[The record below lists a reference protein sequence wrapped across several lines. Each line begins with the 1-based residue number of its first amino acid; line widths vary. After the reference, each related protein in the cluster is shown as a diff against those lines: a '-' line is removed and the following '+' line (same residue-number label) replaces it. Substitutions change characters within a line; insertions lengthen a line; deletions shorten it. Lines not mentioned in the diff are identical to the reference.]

1 MGRGAGTPRASRRCI
16 SFHVQASSVAVKSQS
31 RSNHIRFQGENKR
44 YRLPQMGGAMSVD
57 AWLGSRRFN
66 PLGPGTASAS
76 TALWTVFKFVI
87 HDLAFLETF
96 VFRFADRRGMKEH
109 VIARAG
115 DESEAAIP
123 HKSLDGSLRHYDT
136 FLSSD

>member
-1 MGRGAGTPRASRRCI
+1 M
-16 SFHVQASSVAVKSQS
+16 
-31 RSNHIRFQGENKR
+31 E
-44 YRLPQMGGAMSVD
+44 RLPVD
-57 AWLGSRRFN
+57 ACLGSRRFN
-66 PLGPGTASAS
+66 PLGPGTASTAS
-76 TALWTVFKFVI
+76 ARWTVFKFVI

-96 VFRFADRRGMKEH
+96 VFRFPDRRGMEEN

-136 FLSSD
+136 FLSIE